1 MHSRKSNYSKAVPKM
16 SNRRSPQKIMAL
28 VGLLLI
34 PLFSGLF
41 AGTAGAHDGNSSVIY
56 LDVFPD
62 GTAAGQIEHPVLLL
76 NDLFDLE
83 LDPDNATAE
92 DIAAIAPLVSDYNV
106 DNLSIAAP
114 DGSDWGISF
123 TGEVQAVETENRVY
137 AAFEFDIDTVFESA
151 PRAFDVTFDG
161 IVPNS
166 SHFAFVVLRTDP
178 VTGVFLNEGNP
189 VGFEEGEL
197 IGEGELAVEIDAIQT
212 GLVEN
217 GRLITDSSPTLD
229 VDLDNPSIW
238 RAFTGTV
245 ALGME
250 HIFIGTDHILFV
262 LVLLLPTVMV
272 FSLADGWGPVPSL
285 KDGLFRVL
293 KIATSFTIAHSIT
306 LALGGLGI
314 VELNS
319 KLVETIIAV
328 SIIATAFH
336 NLKPIF
342 ANREALIAFAFG
354 IFHGF
359 GFAGL
364 LTDLGV
370 GNGQRVLSLL
380 GFNIGVEIGQAF
392 IILLLFPALF
402 LLRRTRVYVP
412 FLRIGS
418 MALAAVATI
427 WAIERIFE
435 TSLGIDNVLER
446 FTRAPRVFLLIAI
459 ATAIAAGIRQIEAAR
474 GNLAPIDQTLDLT
487 DKVAEKETVSV

>member
-1 MHSRKSNYSKAVPKM
+1 M
-16 SNRRSPQKIMAL
+16 
-28 VGLLLI
+28 
-34 PLFSGLF
+34 
-41 AGTAGAHDGNSSVIY
+41 
-56 LDVFPD
+56 
-62 GTAAGQIEHPVLLL
+62 
-76 NDLFDLE
+76 
-83 LDPDNATAE
+83 
-92 DIAAIAPLVSDYNV
+92 
-106 DNLSIAAP
+106 
-114 DGSDWGISF
+114 
-123 TGEVQAVETENRVY
+123 
-137 AAFEFDIDTVFESA
+137 
-151 PRAFDVTFDG
+151 
-161 IVPNS
+161 
-166 SHFAFVVLRTDP
+166 
-178 VTGVFLNEGNP
+178 TGVFLNEGNP

-197 IGEGELAVEIDAIQT
+197 IGEGELADEINAIQT

-262 LVLLLPTVMV
+262 LVLLLPAVMV
-272 FSLADGWGPVPSL
+272 FSLADGWGPVPSF

-359 GFAGL
+359 GLRACSPTSESETVNECSRSSASTSVLRSARHLSSCFSSQRCSFFAAHVYTYRSSKSDRWCSQQLPRSGPSNASLRHRLALTTCSNASLGL
-364 LTDLGV
+364 HV
-370 GNGQRVLSLL
+370 SSCSSRSSRSSLL
-380 GFNIGVEIGQAF
+380 AF
-392 IILLLFPALF
+392 A
-402 LLRRTRVYVP
+402 
-412 FLRIGS
+412 
-418 MALAAVATI
+418 
-427 WAIERIFE
+427 
-435 TSLGIDNVLER
+435 
-446 FTRAPRVFLLIAI
+446 
-459 ATAIAAGIRQIEAAR
+459 
-474 GNLAPIDQTLDLT
+474 
-487 DKVAEKETVSV
+487 K